1 MKKTSE
7 ATAMSTIGSFPSEL
21 LDVKERLQAAIDAGG
36 EAPVGFDID
45 QWLRE
50 WLELPQPALGG
61 DRPIQLLDTAEG
73 RVSVRRALGSLL
85 SGAYQ

>member
-1 MKKTSE
+1 
-7 ATAMSTIGSFPSEL
+7 MSTLGSLPSEL

-36 EAPVGFDID
+36 ESPSHFDLD

-50 WLELPQPALGG
+50 WLEHPQPALGG
-61 DRPIQLLDTAEG
+61 ARPIQLLDTAEG
-73 RVSVRRALGSLL
+73 RESVRRALGSLL